1 VFFVGAAS
9 LGAEIAAARL
19 MAPFFGASTIVW
31 ANTIGIVLVALSIGY
46 WIGGRF
52 ADRHPSKQGLCVLVL
67 VAAVAVALIPFAADP
82 FLDASVSALDDV
94 SAGAFAGSLIAVT
107 VLVAPPV
114 ILLGAASPFAIR
126 LAVERVEESGSV
138 AGRMYA
144 ISTVG
149 SLVGVFTS
157 ALLLIPLVGTRRT
170 FLVFALACALVA
182 VTGIARRRALVVPVT
197 IAAVMAM
204 PVGTIKAAGDADV
217 LEEINSEY
225 QYARVV
231 EYPDGQR
238 ELELNEGEGVH
249 SLYKP
254 GSYLTG
260 NIWDEY
266 LVLPFA
272 ALERPPGKVAVLG
285 NAAGT
290 TARALGH
297 YFPQTEVDGVEID
310 GELSRLGR
318 KWFDMR
324 NPRLRV
330 FHEDARPYLRRTDE
344 RYDVIMVDAY
354 RQPYIPFYLTT
365 KEFFELTRDR
375 LRPGGIVIVNANHF
389 EGQDELEKVLSATM
403 AEAFPT
409 VLRDPAEKLNTLLL
423 GTAGGA
429 SAARLRAATPALPAD
444 LRPRARAAAARLA
457 PRLEGGTIYTDDKAP
472 VEWLID
478 KSIVQEAAGSE

>member
-182 VTGIARRRALVVPVT
+182 VTGIARRGALAVPVA

-254 GSYLTG
+254 GTYLTG

-272 ALERPPGKVAVLG
+272 ALERPPEKVAILG

-290 TARALGH
+290 TARAMGH

-330 FHEDARPYLRRTDE
+330 FHEDARPYLRRTGE

-409 VLRDPAEKLNTLLL
+409 VLRDPAEDVNTLLL

-429 SAARLRAATPALPAD
+429 SPARLRAAIPTLPAD
-444 LRPRARAAAARLA
+444 LRALARAAAARLA
-457 PRLEGGTIYTDDKAP
+457 PRLKGGTVYTDDKAP

-478 KSIVQEAAGSE
+478 KSIVQEAAGSG